1 MDFPISETITAV
13 IGAIVGWI
21 TGGKVQKESAEIQNA
36 KEIMK
41 MWQETAEAHKTEIEA
56 LRKEIFSLR
65 DKLDEMEGHIR
76 KLEEENRDLKKK
88 LGKGL

>member
-13 IGAIVGWI
+13 IGAAVGWI

-41 MWQETAEAHKTEIEA
+41 MWQETAEAHKAEIEA
-56 LRKEIFSLR
+56 LRKEITSLR

>member
-13 IGAIVGWI
+13 IGAAVGWI

-56 LRKEIFSLR
+56 LRKEITFLR
-65 DKLDEMEGHIR
+65 EKLDEMEGHIR
-76 KLEEENRDLKKK
+76 KLEEENYELKKK

>member
-13 IGAIVGWI
+13 IGAAVGWI

>member
-1 MDFPISETITAV
+1 MDFPVSETVTAV
-13 IGAIVGWI
+13 VAAIVGWI

-41 MWQETAEAHKTEIEA
+41 MWQETAEAHKVEIEA
-56 LRKEIFSLR
+56 LRKEITSLR
-65 DKLDEMEGHIR
+65 EKLDEMEGHIR
-76 KLEEENRDLKKK
+76 KLEEENRDLKKQ

>member
-1 MDFPISETITAV
+1 MDFPISETVTAV
-13 IGAIVGWI
+13 VAAVVGWI

-56 LRKEIFSLR
+56 LRKEISSLR
-65 DKLDEMEGHIR
+65 EKLDEMEGHIR

-88 LGKGL
+88 LGRGL

>member
-1 MDFPISETITAV
+1 MDFPVSETITAV

-41 MWQETAEAHKTEIEA
+41 MWQETAEAHKVEIES
-56 LRKEIFSLR
+56 LRKEITSLR
-65 DKLDEMEGHIR
+65 EKLDEMEGHIR
-76 KLEEENRDLKKK
+76 KLEEENYELKKK

>member
-13 IGAIVGWI
+13 VAAVVGWI

-36 KEIMK
+36 KEIMA
-41 MWQETAEAHKTEIEA
+41 MWKETAEAHKEEIEA
-56 LRKEIFSLR
+56 LRKEITSLR
-65 DKLDEMEGHIR
+65 DKLDEMESHIR
-76 KLEEENRDLKKK
+76 KIEAENFELKKK

>member
-13 IGAIVGWI
+13 VAAIVGWI
-21 TGGKVQKESAEIQNA
+21 TGGKIQKESAEIQNA

-41 MWQETAEAHKTEIEA
+41 MWQETAEAHKAEIEA
-56 LRKEIFSLR
+56 LRKEISSLR
-65 DKLDEMEGHIR
+65 EKLDEMEGHIR

-88 LGKGL
+88 LGRGL

>member
-13 IGAIVGWI
+13 VAAVVGWI
-21 TGGKVQKESAEIQNA
+21 TGGKIQKESAEIQNA

-41 MWQETAEAHKTEIEA
+41 MWQETAEAHKVEIEA
-56 LRKEIFSLR
+56 LRKEITSLR
-65 DKLDEMEGHIR
+65 EKLDEMEGHIR

>member
-1 MDFPISETITAV
+1 MDFPVSETVTAV
-13 IGAIVGWI
+13 VAAVVGWI

-41 MWQETAEAHKTEIEA
+41 MWQETAEAHKTEIES
-56 LRKEIFSLR
+56 LRKEITSLR
-65 DKLDEMEGHIR
+65 EKMDEMEGHIR
-76 KLEEENRDLKKK
+76 KLEEENYELKKK

>member
-1 MDFPISETITAV
+1 MDFPISETVTAV
-13 IGAIVGWI
+13 VAAIVGWI

-41 MWQETAEAHKTEIEA
+41 MWQETAEAHKVEIES
-56 LRKEIFSLR
+56 LRKEITSLR
-65 DKLDEMEGHIR
+65 EKLDEMEGHIR
-76 KLEEENRDLKKK
+76 KLEEENYELKKK